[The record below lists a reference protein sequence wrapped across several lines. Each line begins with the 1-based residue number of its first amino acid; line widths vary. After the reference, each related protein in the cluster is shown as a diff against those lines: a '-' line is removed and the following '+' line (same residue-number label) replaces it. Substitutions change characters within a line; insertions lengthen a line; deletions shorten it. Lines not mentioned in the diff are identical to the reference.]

1 MFAQIGRLAFR
12 FRFVVVLVWAALAI
26 GAVLLAPS
34 LAKVGVSD
42 EASLLPKDAELVE
55 AQAFLAKA
63 FPGAAASNSATLVL
77 TRPSGLTD
85 ADRAYAAE
93 VAGWLTS
100 NDAPA
105 SVRGA
110 VSEVLSASADPGL
123 ATSLQSSDGKLELVQ
138 AQLSVAPF
146 QTEANDAVAAMRD
159 HLAQTA
165 PAGLE
170 THVTGTA
177 GLGADYITSIVAATE
192 RTTIV
197 TVVIVLVLLLLIYR
211 APLAAL
217 LPLLVIG
224 VAFLVS
230 RGLLGY
236 LAEAGWQ
243 ISSLLDAF
251 LVVLVFGVGTDYTI
265 FLISRF
271 REEVHRG
278 PWNEAT
284 STTMRRIGAVITAS
298 AATVVVGFLS
308 MAVAR
313 FGLIQSTGPALA
325 ITIVL
330 TLLVSLTLTPAL
342 LGIFGHYLYWPFHEP
357 NGREESDTGFWA
369 RVAALITE
377 RPGPIALVVVV
388 LMAIPLLAL
397 PSFRSNFDL
406 LAELPTTS
414 DAREGFTAVGEH
426 MDGGKLF
433 PVTIALTDV
442 ASPMTDPTGLA
453 ATADLSKRLKA
464 IAGVGSVLSLAAP
477 TGDGTPAELRPSEQL
492 RTLAAQITPAGG
504 DLAALLRDPQ
514 GTAGLDGATAY
525 VDALGT
531 AFPEVAAG
539 AAFGSV
545 RQDLGAMRSG
555 IEAMRTSAQVGTQL
569 TALADGLGS
578 TSAPAGG
585 GSPQQQL
592 TALGGYLSELATAYP
607 DVASRP
613 AYQDAMATLG
623 TIQAGGAPTPALVVQ
638 LEADLRKLAATF
650 AGQPDALLFPKSLP
664 PSEAASAEQATMAE
678 VMQRL
683 PGELTAL
690 ADAFAAR
697 PDDYFLPTGLGGQA
711 SDQAAQ
717 LAGAFWA
724 PATQTGQLI
733 LTINEDPYSPA
744 AFDVI
749 RAVRAELATGTG
761 LGKDARPYVGGAI
774 AQFADIQTTISE
786 DFQHVAIL
794 TLLGVF
800 VVLVLLLRSLVAPI
814 YLMLTVLLSYGTS
827 MGVSTW
833 LFQDVLGQSGVSYFI
848 PLLVFVL
855 LIALGADYN
864 IFLTSRIREE
874 SETRPVRAGIR
885 IASART
891 GAVITAAGL
900 ILAGTFASLVV
911 APLQILF
918 QVGVAVAIGVLI
930 DTLIVR
936 SVLVPAITALLGERS
951 WWPSRS
957 GGHR

>member
-1 MFAQIGRLAFR
+1 MFAQIGRTAFR
-12 FRFVVVLVWAALAI
+12 FRFVVVLVWAVLAV
-26 GAVLLAPS
+26 GAVLFAPS
-34 LAKVGVSD
+34 LAVVGVSD
-42 EASLLPKDAELVE
+42 EASLLPRDAESVE
-55 AQAFLAKA
+55 AQAILAKA
-63 FPGAAASNSATLVL
+63 FPGATASNAATLVF
-77 TRPSGLTD
+77 TRPTGLTD
-85 ADRAYAAE
+85 ADRAYIADA
-93 VAGWLTS
+93 AGWLTS
-100 NDAPA
+100 SDAPA
-105 SVRGA
+105 SVRSA
-110 VSEVLSASADPGL
+110 VAEVLSAGADPGL
-123 ATSLQSSDGKLELVQ
+123 AASLRSPDGKLELVQ

-177 GLGADYITSIVAATE
+177 GLGADYITSIVSATE

-217 LPLLVIG
+217 LPLLVIS

-236 LAEAGWQ
+236 LAQAGWQ

-278 PWNEAT
+278 PWDEAT
-284 STTMRRIGAVITAS
+284 TTTMRRIGAVITAS
-298 AATVVVGFLS
+298 AATVVVGFVS

-325 ITIVL
+325 LTIVV

-342 LGIFGHYLYWPFHEP
+342 LGVFGHYLYWPFHEP
-357 NGREESDTGFWA
+357 NGEEASDRGFWA
-369 RVAALITE
+369 RVATLITE
-377 RPGPIALVVVV
+377 RPGPVALVVVV

-397 PSFRSNFDL
+397 PSFKSNFDL
-406 LAELPTTS
+406 LAELPSSS
-414 DAREGFTAVGEH
+414 DARQGFTAVTEH

-433 PVTIALTDV
+433 PVSVALTDV
-442 ASPMTDPTGLA
+442 AAPMTDPAGIA
-453 ATADLSKRLKA
+453 ATADLATRLQA
-464 IAGVGSVLSLAAP
+464 IPGVGSVVSLAAP
-477 TGDGTPAELRPSEQL
+477 TGDGTPADLRPSEQL
-492 RTLAAQITPAGG
+492 RTLAQQLTPTGG
-504 DLAALLRDPQ
+504 DQTAILRDPQ
-514 GTAGLDGATAY
+514 ATAGLDAATAY

-539 AAFGSV
+539 AAFGAV
-545 RQDLGAMRSG
+545 RDDLAAMRSG
-555 IEAMRTSAQVGTQL
+555 IEQLRTGAQVSTQL
-569 TALADGLGS
+569 TALADAIA
-578 TSAPAGG
+578 SAATPAGASG
-585 GSPQQQL
+585 APQQL
-592 TALGGYLSELATAYP
+592 AALGGYLSELAAAYP
-607 DVASRP
+607 EVASQH
-613 AYQDAMATLG
+613 AYQDAVGILQQIG
-623 TIQAGGAPTPALVVQ
+623 AGSAPTPATIER
-638 LEADLRKLAATF
+638 LEADLRALAEVF
-650 AGQPDALLFPKSLP
+650 AAKPDALLFPKSLP
-664 PSEAASAEQATMAE
+664 PSEAATAAQAALGE
-678 VMQRL
+678 VMKRL

-697 PDDYFLPTGLGGQA
+697 PDDYFLPSGLPGQGGE
-711 SDQAAQ
+711 QAAQ
-717 LAGAFWA
+717 LAGAFWD
-724 PATQTGQLI
+724 PATRTGQLM
-733 LTINEDPYSPA
+733 LTVNEDPYSPA

-749 RAVRAELATGTG
+749 RSVRAELARGSG
-761 LGKDARPYVGGAI
+761 LGSGSRALVGGAI

-786 DFQHVAIL
+786 DFQRVAVI

-800 VVLVLLLRSLVAPI
+800 IVLILLLRSLVAPI

-827 MGVSTW
+827 LGVSTW

-874 SETRPVRAGIR
+874 SEGRPIRAGIR

-930 DTLIVR
+930 DTLVVR
-936 SVLVPAITALLGERS
+936 SLLVPAITALLGERS
-951 WWPSRS
+951 WWPSRR
-957 GGHR
+957 GGRP

>member
-1 MFAQIGRLAFR
+1 M
-12 FRFVVVLVWAALAI
+12 
-26 GAVLLAPS
+26 
-34 LAKVGVSD
+34 
-42 EASLLPKDAELVE
+42 
-55 AQAFLAKA
+55 
-63 FPGAAASNSATLVL
+63 
-77 TRPSGLTD
+77 
-85 ADRAYAAE
+85 
-93 VAGWLTS
+93 
-100 NDAPA
+100 
-105 SVRGA
+105 
-110 VSEVLSASADPGL
+110 
-123 ATSLQSSDGKLELVQ
+123 
-138 AQLSVAPF
+138 
-146 QTEANDAVAAMRD
+146 
-159 HLAQTA
+159 
-165 PAGLE
+165 
-170 THVTGTA
+170 
-177 GLGADYITSIVAATE
+177 AATE

-197 TVVIVLVLLLLIYR
+197 TVLIVLVLLLLIYR

-224 VAFLVS
+224 VAFLVA

-271 REEVHRG
+271 REEVRRG
-278 PWNEAT
+278 EWSEAT
-284 STTMRRIGAVITAS
+284 TTTMRRIGTVITAS
-298 AATVVVGFLS
+298 AATVVVGFLA

-325 ITIVL
+325 ITIVV

-357 NGREESDTGFWA
+357 DGHEASDTGFWA

-377 RPGPIALVVVV
+377 RPGPVALVVVV
-388 LMAIPLLAL
+388 LMAIPLLAV
-397 PSFRSNFDL
+397 PHFRSNFDL
-406 LAELPTTS
+406 LAELPATADS
-414 DAREGFTAVGEH
+414 REGFTAVGEH
-426 MDGGKLF
+426 MDGGQLF

-442 ASPMTDPTGLA
+442 SAPMTEPKSLA
-453 ATADLSKRLKA
+453 ATAELSRRLKA
-464 IAGVGSVLSLAAP
+464 IAGVGSVLSLTAP
-477 TGDGTPAELRPSEQL
+477 TGGDTPADLRPSEQL
-492 RTLAAQITPAGG
+492 QKLAAQITPAGG
-504 DLAALLRDPQ
+504 DLTAVLRDPQ
-514 GTAGLDGATAY
+514 ATAGLDAATAY

-539 AAFGSV
+539 TAYGSV
-545 RQDLGAMRSG
+545 RDDLQAMRSG
-555 IEAMRTSAQVGTQL
+555 IDALRTSAQVRTQL
-569 TALADGLGS
+569 TALADALGS
-578 TSAPAGG
+578 TSAAAGG
-585 GSPQQQL
+585 GTAQQQL
-592 TALGGYLSELATAYP
+592 TALGGYLTELATAYP
-607 DVASRP
+607 DVAGRP
-613 AYQDAMATLG
+613 AYVDAMATLG
-623 TIQAGGAPTPALVVQ
+623 KIQAVGAATPALVAQ
-638 LEADLRKLAATF
+638 LDTDLRELAAAF
-650 AGQPDALLFPKSLP
+650 ADRPDALLFPKSLP
-664 PSEAASAEQATMAE
+664 PSEAASSGQAALAE

-683 PGELTAL
+683 PGELSSL
-690 ADAFAAR
+690 ADVFAAR

-711 SDQAAQ
+711 GDQAAQ
-717 LAGAFWA
+717 LAGSFWA
-724 PATQTGQLI
+724 PATRTGQLI

-749 RAVRAELATGTG
+749 RAVRGELSTGTG
-761 LGKDARPYVGGAI
+761 LGTGVRAYVGGAV

-786 DFQHVAIL
+786 DFVRVAIL

-800 VVLVLLLRSLVAPI
+800 VVLILLLRSLVAPI

-827 MGVSTW
+827 MGVATW

-874 SETRPVRAGIR
+874 SEDRPVRAGIR

-930 DTLIVR
+930 DTLVVR
-936 SVLVPAITALLGERS
+936 SLLVPAITALLGERS
-951 WWPSRS
+951 WWPSGR